1 MVNLSKKKKLLLLE
15 FIESNPNFPRE
26 EIYKY
31 FGISK
36 GIIKGIFNQG
46 YVIIPSKMNEN
57 DKRKKVYRRRGLLP
71 GER

>member
-36 GIIKGIFNQG
+36 GVIDGLLKKGYIL
-46 YVIIPSKMNEN
+46 IPSKMNKLK
-57 DKRKKVYRRRGLLP
+57 KRKK
-71 GER
+71 